1 MAKTKP
7 FKNHLAE
14 YEQWFEDNIYVYKSE
29 LMAIRR
35 FIPNSG
41 RGVEVGV
48 GSGLFASKLDIKE
61 GCDPSKNMLNLAAER
76 GIEVTEGC
84 AEKLPYMSESFDFA
98 LMVTTICFVD
108 DVHKSLEE
116 IRRILKPGGF
126 VIIGFVDKNS
136 PVGKIYLAGK
146 DKSIFYK
153 DAIFFS
159 TQDIYNYLWEH
170 DFEIAG
176 TLQTVF
182 GKLDE
187 IDNVQEPKKEYG
199 EGSFVV
205 IKAIKKE

>member
-7 FKNHLAE
+7 FENHLAE

-29 LMAIRR
+29 LAAIHR
-35 FIPNSG
+35 FIPNNG
-41 RGVEVGV
+41 RGVEIGV
-48 GSGLFASKLDIKE
+48 GSGLFASKLGIKE

-76 GIEVTEGC
+76 GIEVSEGT

-108 DVHKSLEE
+108 SVHKSLDE

-126 VIIGFVDKNS
+126 VIIAFVDKNS
-136 PVGKIYLAGK
+136 PVGKMYLAEK

-153 DAIFFS
+153 DATFFS
-159 TQDIYNYLWEH
+159 TEDVYNYLWEH

-176 TLQTVF
+176 TLQTIF

-187 IDNVQEPKKEYG
+187 IDKVQEPKREYG

-205 IKAIKKE
+205 VKAVKKE